1 MGDGQGHQAKPE
13 EVHEHRDCWSAF
25 VETVE
30 CYRVEKH
37 QPAEENHCVARN
49 VYIEERRE
57 DNDLLRV
64 DHLP

>member
-13 EVHEHRDCWSAF
+13 EVHEHRDCRSAF

-37 QPAEENHCVARN
+37 QPAEEKATQVD
-49 VYIEERRE
+49 RRPE
-57 DNDLLRV
+57 QQRGDTAA
-64 DHLP
+64 